1 VIELRAAGLVVIAS
15 QVLGVASSAPCPGML
30 DINAAES
37 ATPVA
42 MEILRLHSEA
52 ERLRT
57 MPRRHRIESGDADPH
72 AVVLG
77 EPARAPRARTSR
89 T

>member
-42 MEILRLHSEA
+42 NPQDASGKSMKYQNMEAYSKA
-52 ERLRT
+52 F
-57 MPRRHRIESGDADPH
+57 MP
-72 AVVLG
+72 
-77 EPARAPRARTSR
+77 
-89 T
+89 